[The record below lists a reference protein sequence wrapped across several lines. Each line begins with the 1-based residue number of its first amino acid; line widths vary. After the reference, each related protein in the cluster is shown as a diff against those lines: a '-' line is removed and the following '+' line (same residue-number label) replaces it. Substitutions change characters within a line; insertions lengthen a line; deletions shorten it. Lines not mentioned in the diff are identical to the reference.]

1 MTAVVEFDYLSQ
13 PWLTMSST
21 LSKVSICL
29 FFLRLVSRI
38 RAWKIVLGAQA
49 SMLVLVALI
58 YCFTTFLQCRP
69 LEKLWNVSV
78 DGECWGMDVQH
89 GIEYFQGAY
98 DVFSGLFVA
107 LFPLMVIRD
116 LGIARGLRWPF
127 YILSATSVTYVY
139 PCPTTRA
146 DVTLI

>member
-1 MTAVVEFDYLSQ
+1 ME
-13 PWLTMSST
+13 
-21 LSKVSICL
+21 
-29 FFLRLVSRI
+29 
-38 RAWKIVLGAQA
+38 
-49 SMLVLVALI
+49 
-58 YCFTTFLQCRP
+58 
-69 LEKLWNVSV
+69 
-78 DGECWGMDVQH
+78 VQH

-146 DVTLI
+146 DVTLT